1 LLQGRKLVPFRRK
14 LLILVAAIG
23 IFFLLVVAAGVAIFF
38 SPLLTRYVESDA
50 FRVAMEEETAKGL
63 HFPRARY
70 APIRRTDTLTAQ
82 SDNFKADNGQKAMK
96 SLDAHRIT
104 AKFDPWGVFLRQW
117 RFTDVRVQSGDVEI
131 QVYEANPEEVPG
143 KRWYAIFLPDR
154 VYLEKIESE
163 RANITWRFRGEQAGF
178 FGSQLLITPH
188 GRDFDYIATGGRL
201 KMAIV
206 PDLELRRTH
215 LLITKT
221 LLTLYDLDLAS
232 DSGSDETIRAQGHAG
247 LGQDKSV
254 DVKANFNSVPIRQ
267 WLPAEWKGRLKGRAF
282 GDIHWTGKD
291 PKLESSFGEGSLR
304 IQNGRVDDVP
314 LLNKL
319 AELAKKKSFE
329 RLDLTECSLGVAW
342 RYPEIDIK
350 DITIEEK
357 GKFRIEGEIST
368 KRRLLR
374 GTIKLGL
381 TREYLDWLPN
391 PEEVFSRRSSG
402 YLWTDVHLSGTI
414 DEPRQ
419 DLSQRII
426 ELFKESPGAYL
437 GLLFRQFG
445 DWLKKTLGGD

>member
-1 LLQGRKLVPFRRK
+1 LERRNLVPLRRK
-14 LLILVAAIG
+14 LLILATTIG
-23 IFFLLVVAAGVAIFF
+23 IFFLLVIAAGVAGFF
-38 SPLLTRYVESDA
+38 SPLLTRYVEGDA

-63 HFPRARY
+63 HFPQARY
-70 APIRRTDTLTAQ
+70 APIRRTGAVTAQ
-82 SDNFKADNGQKAMK
+82 SDNFKADNGRKAMK
-96 SLDAHRIT
+96 SLDAHGIT

-117 RFTDVRVQSGDVEI
+117 RFDSVHVQSGEVEI
-131 QVYEANPEEVPG
+131 QIYEAHPEAVRP
-143 KRWYAIFLPDR
+143 KPWFAIFLPNR

-163 RANITWRFRGEQAGF
+163 QADITWRFRGERAGF
-178 FGSQLLITPH
+178 FGTQLLITPK
-188 GRDFDYIATGGRL
+188 GRDFEYVATGGRL
-201 KMAIV
+201 KMAPV
-206 PDLELRRTH
+206 PDLDLRRTH
-215 LLITKT
+215 ILITKT

-232 DSGSDETIRAQGHAG
+232 DSHSDESIRAQGHAG
-247 LGQDKSV
+247 LGEDKNI
-254 DVKANFNSVPIRQ
+254 DVKANFNSMSLRQ
-267 WLPAEWKGRLKGRAF
+267 WLPAEWKGRLKGSVF

-291 PKLESSFGEGSLR
+291 PKLESSSGEGSLR
-304 IQNGRVDDVP
+304 INNGRIDDVP

-319 AELAKKKSFE
+319 AELARKKSFE
-329 RLDLTECSLGVAW
+329 RLDLNECSLSFAW

-357 GKFRIEGEIST
+357 GKFRIEGEISI

-437 GLLFRQFG
+437 GLMFRQFG
-445 DWLKKTLGGD
+445 DWLKKTFRGD

>member
-1 LLQGRKLVPFRRK
+1 LERRHLELLQRKP
-14 LLILVAAIG
+14 LILATAIG
-23 IFFLLVVAAGVAIFF
+23 IFLLLVIATGAAVFF
-38 SPLLTRYVESDA
+38 SPLLTRYVEGDA

-63 HFPRARY
+63 HFPQAHY
-70 APIRRTDTLTAQ
+70 APIRRTGSVTAQ
-82 SDNFKADNGQKAMK
+82 SDCFKADNGQKAMK

-131 QVYEANPEEVPG
+131 QIYKANPEAVPV
-143 KRWYAIFLPDR
+143 KPWFAIFLPNR

-163 RANITWRFRGEQAGF
+163 QANITWRFRGERAGF
-178 FGSQLLITPH
+178 FGTQLLITPN
-188 GRDFDYIATGGRL
+188 GRDFEYVATGGRL
-201 KMAIV
+201 KMAPA
-206 PDLELRRTH
+206 PDLDLRRTH
-215 LLITKT
+215 ILITKT

-232 DSGSDETIRAQGHAG
+232 DSRSDESIRAQGHAG
-247 LGQDKSV
+247 LGQDKSI

-267 WLPAEWKGRLKGRAF
+267 WLPAEWKGRLKGSAF

-291 PKLESSFGEGSLR
+291 PKLESSSGEGSLR
-304 IQNGRVDDVP
+304 INNGRIDDVP

-319 AELAKKKSFE
+319 AQLAQMKSFE
-329 RLDLTECSLGVAW
+329 RLDLNECSLGFAW

-350 DITIEEK
+350 DITIEQK
-357 GKFRIEGEIST
+357 GRFRIEGEISI

-374 GTIKLGL
+374 GTIRLGL

-426 ELFKESPGAYL
+426 ELFNESPGAYL
-437 GLLFRQFG
+437 GLMFRQFG
-445 DWLKKTLGGD
+445 DWLKKTFGGD

>member
-1 LLQGRKLVPFRRK
+1 VLLRRK
-14 LLILVAAIG
+14 LLILVAAIA
-23 IFFLLVVAAGVAIFF
+23 IFFLIAIAAGVAVFV
-38 SPLLTRYVESDA
+38 SPLLTHYVEGNA
-50 FRVAMEEETAKGL
+50 FRIAMEEETAKGL
-63 HFPRARY
+63 HFPEAQY
-70 APIRRTDTLTAQ
+70 APIRRIDLFTAQ
-82 SDNFKADNGQKAMK
+82 SDNFKADNGPKAMK
-96 SLDAHRIT
+96 SLDAHGIT
-104 AKFDPWGVFLRQW
+104 AKFDPLGVFLRQW
-117 RFTDVRVQSGDVEI
+117 RLDDVHVQSGDVEI
-131 QVYEANPEEVPG
+131 QIYEAHPEPVKP
-143 KRWYAIFLPDR
+143 KPWFAIFLPNR
-154 VYLEKIESE
+154 VYLKKIQSDQ
-163 RANITWRFRGEQAGF
+163 ANITWRFRDEQAGF
-178 FGSQLLITPH
+178 FGTQLLITPN
-188 GRDFDYIATGGRL
+188 GRDFEYVATGGQL
-201 KMAIV
+201 KMAGI
-206 PDLELRRTH
+206 PDLDLRSTH

-232 DSGSDETIRAQGHAG
+232 DSQSDESIRAQGHAG
-247 LGQDKSV
+247 LSQDKTV

-267 WLPAEWKGRLKGRAF
+267 WLPAEWKSRLKGSAF

-291 PKLESSFGEGSLR
+291 PKLESSSGEGSLR
-304 IQNGRVDDVP
+304 IDNGRVDDVP

-319 AELAKKKSFE
+319 AELARKKSFE
-329 RLDLTECSLGVAW
+329 RLDLNECSLAFSW

-350 DITIEEK
+350 DITIGEK
-357 GKFRIEGEIST
+357 GKFRIEGEISV

-437 GLLFRQFG
+437 SLMFRQFG
-445 DWLKKTLGGD
+445 DWLKKTFGGD